1 MHNLIGILLGV
12 FMLCILS
19 AAHFG
24 RRALKCLG
32 SQHHSEL
39 VRISANASMI
49 NLVVPI
55 VIAIAYVLIV
65 LNDREQLPLA
75 TVIALC
81 ALLLQGIISAVTTDR
96 SYRKAGMPPEFL
108 KYFRLARGIHIL
120 GATMLFVGVISWLI
134 VNQNAQNS
142 QFDPQDIQDPQA
154 PLGAQIIPAVESK

>member
-1 MHNLIGILLGV
+1 MHNLVGVLLGV
-12 FMLCILS
+12 FVLCIFG

-32 SQHHSEL
+32 AEHHGEL

-65 LNDREQLPLA
+65 INDREQLPIA
-75 TVIALC
+75 TAIALC
-81 ALLLQGIISAVTTDR
+81 ALLVQGIISAITTDR

-108 KYFRLARGIHIL
+108 KYFRLARGIRIL
-120 GATMLFVGVISWLI
+120 GATMLFVGVVSWLI
-134 VNQNAQNS
+134 TTKNAQDL
-142 QFDPQDIQDPQA
+142 QFDPQD
-154 PLGAQIIPAVESK
+154 PADVQSSPAIEG

>member
-1 MHNLIGILLGV
+1 
-12 FMLCILS
+12 
-19 AAHFG
+19 
-24 RRALKCLG
+24 
-32 SQHHSEL
+32 
-39 VRISANASMI
+39 MI

-108 KYFRLARGIHIL
+108 KYFRLARGIRIL

-134 VNQNAQNS
+134 VTQNAQNS
-142 QFDPQDIQDPQA
+142 QFDPQDTQDLQA
-154 PLGAQIIPAVESK
+154 PLGAQLIPAAESK

>member
-1 MHNLIGILLGV
+1 
-12 FMLCILS
+12 MLCILS

-24 RRALKCLG
+24 RRALNCLG

-49 NLVVPI
+49 NLVIPI
-55 VIAIAYVLIV
+55 VIAIGYVLIV
-65 LNDREQLPLA
+65 LNDREQLPIA

-108 KYFRLARGIHIL
+108 KYFRLARGIRIL

-134 VNQNAQNS
+134 VTQNAQNS
-142 QFDPQDIQDPQA
+142 QFESLETQDPQA

>member
-1 MHNLIGILLGV
+1 
-12 FMLCILS
+12 
-19 AAHFG
+19 
-24 RRALKCLG
+24 
-32 SQHHSEL
+32 
-39 VRISANASMI
+39 MI

-65 LNDREQLPLA
+65 LNDREKLPLA

-108 KYFRLARGIHIL
+108 KYFRLARGIRIL

-134 VNQNAQNS
+134 VTQNAQNA
-142 QFDPQDIQDPQA
+142 QFDPHETQDLQA
-154 PLGAQIIPAVESK
+154 PLGAQLIPAAESK